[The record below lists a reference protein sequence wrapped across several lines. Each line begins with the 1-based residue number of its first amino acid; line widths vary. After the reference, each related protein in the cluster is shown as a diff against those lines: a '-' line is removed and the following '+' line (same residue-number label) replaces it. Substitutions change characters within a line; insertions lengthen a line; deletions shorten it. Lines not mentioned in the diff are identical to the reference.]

1 MSSFDPI
8 DPDYD
13 MDTDDTNIAYDEI
26 AEMIEDYGFSF
37 PVISLYTE
45 CDFDADNPEY

>member
-13 MDTDDTNIAYDEI
+13 MDTDDIDYDEI
-26 AEMIEDYGFSF
+26 AEMIEDYGFGSAL
-37 PVISLYTE
+37 PERTDHYG
-45 CDFDADNPEY
+45 FDADNPEY

>member
-13 MDTDDTNIAYDEI
+13 MDDIDYDEI
-26 AEMIEDYGFSF
+26 AEMIEDYGFGA
-37 PVISLYTE
+37 YKMERTDD
-45 CDFDADNPEY
+45 CKYDYDNYGFAN